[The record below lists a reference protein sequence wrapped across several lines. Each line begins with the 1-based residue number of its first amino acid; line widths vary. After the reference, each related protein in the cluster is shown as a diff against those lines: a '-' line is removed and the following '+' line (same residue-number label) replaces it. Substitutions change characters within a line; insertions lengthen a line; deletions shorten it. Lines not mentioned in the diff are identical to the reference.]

1 MNKRGLVLYI
11 AIAAISVSCY
21 GLTIGAGVA
30 SREVHSDT
38 STVYRNTT
46 GVWDVVTQPFVEPDS
61 GGRCVVLAFSLPSI
75 PAGKMI
81 ADAKF
86 SIYYVGRSPERVG
99 PKDSLYAI
107 PYRNESTVTLAD
119 YYEGDFC
126 GDMNNAAVES
136 NLVNFDV
143 AGAWHTTRAFGSQR
157 LTRFLRMQYANGAQG
172 GKWIFLRVNSEQKG
186 YNLYSRHSYA
196 SIYYNG
202 GTQWSPSPFTPYIEY
217 SLVDAAPLTADET
230 VEAGT
235 VPELTPNLAPSLYH
249 APIEQ
254 QPYFLCERER
264 LGYNPRYA
272 VNSFQFDSA
281 NRPYSR
287 EEFAVCT
294 LNAGGKWIRLNFKKL
309 LVDAFPQW
317 NGELGS
323 FGPGSD
329 DRVVFDNADDAYM
342 LLRLK
347 DIGTVLMHSK
357 DFCRSWEIIPLFDST
372 ASAKIEYRDGHN
384 DLTNPPTIVTR
395 TYSTTGGAAVLDL
408 IAPRKDAN
416 GNVSLSKLIP
426 INRGTGFYVSVL
438 GGGMNT
444 GKGAANLS
452 VSLGSKVHV
461 AFAGRYTVG
470 TDAGTPQYIGSYDR
484 VTGVVTPSFYLGS
497 AGIGEPDEHNWP
509 GVAVDSSGY
518 VHTVLGA
525 HGGKSGQC
533 FRYRKSVNPNDSTQF
548 EDIINLP
555 SGFTYLAVLCDKQDT
570 LHVVARDHWD
580 PYVQKLKHLKKP
592 AGQGWNTVKEALV
605 VPYIVTTQAS
615 TYNRYDHTLDIDR
628 LGNLYVTY
636 WNGTSVTIGDTIAEN
651 AFKMKWPNEVFEHTT
666 EGDWTSDIYYDM
678 QSPSS
683 RRGAVLVSKDG
694 GSTWKLLQTKD
705 FLEVSGEKM
714 TAQPETR
721 QVQGCGGPA
730 ESTTGTWQLV
740 TTDYTCEPTENA
752 YTTLVMAFKLP
763 QIPQGYE
770 FTDADM
776 KWYYH
781 YQKRTGAPI
790 DIYGLGFRRG
800 QTPNI
805 TADDFYI
812 GYDDTTDATVIGRN
826 VIDYAG
832 GISRWIS
839 LGSAERLNLA
849 AYLNAQ
855 SAGGAVEGD
864 WLLLR
869 FNIQY
874 RWTDWYS
881 AHTIRSCHYA
891 DPSFAPYIEYKVAP
905 AQ

>member
-1 MNKRGLVLYI
+1 MIKRGLFIYI
-11 AIAAISVSCY
+11 MLLLSINCY
-21 GLTIGAGVA
+21 ALTIQAGVA

-46 GVWDVVTQPFVEPDS
+46 GVWDVVTQPFQYPDS

-107 PYRNESTVTLAD
+107 PYRSASTITLAD
-119 YYEGDFC
+119 YFEGDFC
-126 GDMNNAAVES
+126 GDMNNAAIEN
-136 NLVNFDV
+136 NLVNFDT
-143 AGAWHTTRAFGSQR
+143 AGSWQTTRALGSQR
-157 LTRFLRMQYANGAQG
+157 LTRFLRGQYKNGAQG
-172 GKWIFLRVNSEQKG
+172 GKWIFLRINSEQDG

-202 GTQWSPSPFTPYIEY
+202 GTQWAPSPFTPYIEY
-217 SLVDAAPLTADET
+217 SLVDAVELAADET
-230 VEAGT
+230 VETAV
-235 VPELTPNLAPSLYH
+235 VPELKPNLDPSLYR

-254 QPYFLCERER
+254 QPYFLFERER

-294 LNAGGKWIRLNFKKL
+294 LNDNGKWIRLNFKKF
-309 LVDAFPQW
+309 LVDAFPEW
-317 NGELGS
+317 NGEMDS

-329 DRVVFDNADDAYM
+329 DRIVFDNADDAYM
-342 LLRLK
+342 LVRVA

-357 DFCRSWEIIPLFDST
+357 DFCRSWDIIPLSDIVS
-372 ASAKIEYRDGHN
+372 SAKIEYRDGHN

-395 TYSTTGGAAVLDL
+395 TQSPSGGAAVLDL
-408 IAPRKDAN
+408 ITPRKDAN

-426 INRGTGFYVSVL
+426 INRGNGFYVSVL

-461 AFAGRYTVG
+461 IYGGRYTVG

-497 AGIGEPDEHNWP
+497 AGIGEPDVHNWP
-509 GVAVDSSGY
+509 GVVLDSNGY
-518 VHTVLGA
+518 VHAVLGA
-525 HGGKSGQC
+525 HGGAGGQR
-533 FRYRKSVNPNDSTQF
+533 FRYRKSVNPNNSTAF

-555 SGFTYLAVLCDKQDT
+555 SGFTYLSLLCDIDDNI
-570 LHVVARDHWD
+570 HVVARNHWD

-592 AGQGWNTVKEALV
+592 AGQVWNTDKSDLI
-605 VPYIVTTQAS
+605 VPFVVTTQES
-615 TYNRYDHTLDIDR
+615 TYNRYDQTLDIDR
-628 LGNLYVTY
+628 LGNLYITY
-636 WNGTSVTIGDTIAEN
+636 WNGTNVTIGDTIAEN
-651 AFKMKWPNEVFEHTT
+651 AFKMKWPNEVFTHTT
-666 EGDWTSDIYYDM
+666 EGEWTSDIYHDM
-678 QSPSS
+678 QSPQS
-683 RRGAVLVSKDG
+683 RCGGVLISKDRG
-694 GSTWKLLQTKD
+694 TTWKLLQTKD
-705 FLEVSGEKM
+705 FLETGGSM
-714 TAQPETR
+714 LAQPETR
-721 QVQGCGGPA
+721 EVQGCSGPVA
-730 ESTTGTWQLV
+730 NTTGTWQLV
-740 TTDYTCEPTENA
+740 SSDYDCAVTENA
-752 YTTLVMAFKLP
+752 YTNLVMAFKLP
-763 QIPQGYE
+763 PIPEGYE
-770 FTDADM
+770 FTAANM
-776 KWYYH
+776 NWYYH
-781 YQKRTGAPI
+781 YQKRTGAPL
-790 DIYGLGFRRG
+790 DIYGLGFRSG
-800 QTPNI
+800 ESPNI
-805 TADDFYI
+805 NLDDFYI
-812 GYDDTTDATVIGRN
+812 GTDDTSDATIISSN

-832 GISRWIS
+832 GIGVWIS
-839 LGSAERLNLA
+839 LNEQGRNNMA
-849 AYLNAQ
+849 AYLNEQLAN
-855 SAGGAVEGD
+855 GATEGD
-864 WLLLR
+864 WMPVR

-891 DPSFAPYIEYKVAP
+891 DPSFTPYIDYKVSP
-905 AQ
+905 VQ